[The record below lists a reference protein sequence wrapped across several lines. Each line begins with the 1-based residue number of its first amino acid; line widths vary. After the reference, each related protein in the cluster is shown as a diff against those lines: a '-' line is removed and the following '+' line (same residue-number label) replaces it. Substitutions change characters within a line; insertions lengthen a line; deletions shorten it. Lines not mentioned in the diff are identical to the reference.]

1 MVIICSR
8 RGWFLCRTLSSKKLK
23 AHIGKSEMRRGRVK
37 VYISVGFL
45 HISEINKI
53 LGKVGITN
61 MAYLTTTG
69 SGQPVLILKEG
80 TTRSRGKEAQR
91 NNIMAARVIG
101 EVLKTTL
108 GPRGMDKML
117 IDSLGDITIT
127 NDGAAILKEIDV
139 EHPAAKMMVEIA
151 KTQDDM
157 VGDGTTSAVVLASE
171 LLKRAEELLE
181 QNIHPTILVS
191 GFRKASQKA
200 IEVINKTAVPLDIND
215 RKTLLKVA
223 LTSMSSKAIGGAKDH
238 LAEISIDAVKQIA
251 EQRGE
256 KTIAD
261 IDNIQLIKKTGKSL
275 LETELIQ
282 GIIIDKEVV
291 NPGMLKMKEN
301 AKIALIDSALEIEKT
316 EISAEIRIKD
326 PTQMKAFLDQENDM
340 MQDMVVKIKASGANV
355 IFCQKGIDDMV
366 QHFLAK
372 EGIIAARRVKESDME
387 KLARATGGRIISDL
401 DDLKKADLGSAGL
414 VEERKIGDD
423 KMIFVEK
430 CKDPH
435 SVAILIR
442 AGLERMVDEAERAMT
457 DSLSVVSD
465 VIENS
470 QIVPGGGAIEI
481 EIAKELRKY
490 ATKVGGREQLAVEAF
505 ADAVEVIPRTLA
517 ENAGLEPIDILVELR
532 STHDKAD
539 GKFTG
544 INVFT
549 GKLQDSVANGVIE
562 PIVVK
567 EQAIK
572 SAAESAAM
580 ILRIDD
586 VITAKAPKAP
596 AGGPGGM
603 PGGMGEE

>member
-1 MVIICSR
+1 
-8 RGWFLCRTLSSKKLK
+8 
-23 AHIGKSEMRRGRVK
+23 
-37 VYISVGFL
+37 
-45 HISEINKI
+45 
-53 LGKVGITN
+53 

-171 LLKRAEELLE
+171 LLKKAEELLE
-181 QNIHPTILVS
+181 QNIHPTLLVS
-191 GFRKASQKA
+191 GYRKAAQKA
-200 IEVINKTAVPLDIND
+200 IETINKIAEPLDIND

-223 LTSMSSKAIGGAKDH
+223 LTSTSSKSVGSAREH
-238 LAEISIDAVKQIA
+238 LAEISIEAVKQIT
-251 EQRGE
+251 EVRGD

-275 LETELIQ
+275 LETELIK
-282 GIIIDKEVV
+282 GIIVDKEVV
-291 NPGMLKMKEN
+291 NPGMPKMKEN
-301 AKIALIDSALEIEKT
+301 AKIALLDSALEIEKT

-326 PTQMKAFLDQENDM
+326 PTQMKAFIDQETNM
-340 MQDMVVKIKASGANV
+340 MKEMADKLKASGADV

-387 KLARATGGRIISDL
+387 KLARATGARIISDL
-401 DDLKKADLGSAGL
+401 DDLKKEDLGKAGL

-457 DSLSVVSD
+457 DSLSVISD
-465 VIENS
+465 VIENNK
-470 QIVPGGGAIEI
+470 IVPGGGAVEI
-481 EIAKELRKY
+481 EMAKELRKY

-517 ENAGLEPIDILVELR
+517 ENAGLEPIDILVQLR
-532 STHDKAD
+532 SAHDKED
-539 GKFTG
+539 GKNQG
-544 INVFT
+544 INIYQ
-549 GKLQDSVANGVIE
+549 GKIQDSIKNGVIE
-562 PIVVK
+562 PIMVK

-586 VITAKAPKAP
+586 VITAKSPK
-596 AGGPGGM
+596 GGAPGGM

>member
-1 MVIICSR
+1 
-8 RGWFLCRTLSSKKLK
+8 
-23 AHIGKSEMRRGRVK
+23 
-37 VYISVGFL
+37 
-45 HISEINKI
+45 
-53 LGKVGITN
+53 

-171 LLKRAEELLE
+171 LLKKAEELLD

-191 GFRKASQKA
+191 GFRKASVKA
-200 IEVINKTAVPLDIND
+200 IEVINKAAVPLDIND

-223 LTSMSSKAIGGAKDH
+223 LTSMSSKAVGSARDH

-251 EQRGE
+251 EQRGD

-275 LETELIQ
+275 LETQLIR

-291 NPGMLKMKEN
+291 NPNMPKKKEN
-301 AKIALIDSALEIEKT
+301 AKIALLDSALEIEKT

-326 PTQMKAFLDQENDM
+326 PSQMKAFLDQETDM
-340 MQDMVVKIKASGANV
+340 MQDMVTKIKASGADV

-387 KLARATGGRIISDL
+387 KLARATGARISSDL
-401 DDLKKADLGSAGL
+401 DDLKKSDLGSAGH

-457 DSLSVVSD
+457 DSLSVISD
-465 VIENS
+465 VIENNK
-470 QIVPGGGAIEI
+470 IVAGGGAVEI
-481 EIAKELRKY
+481 EISKELRKY
-490 ATKVGGREQLAVEAF
+490 ATTVGGREQLAVEAF

-517 ENAGLEPIDILVELR
+517 ENGGLEPIDILVELR
-532 STHDKAD
+532 QVHDKAT
-539 GKFTG
+539 GKNMG

-549 GKLQDSVANGVIE
+549 GKLQDSIATGVIE
-562 PIVVK
+562 PIMVK

-572 SAAESAAM
+572 SAAESAAL

-586 VITAKAPKAP
+586 VITAKAPKGA
-596 AGGPGGM
+596 PGGM

>member
-1 MVIICSR
+1 
-8 RGWFLCRTLSSKKLK
+8 
-23 AHIGKSEMRRGRVK
+23 
-37 VYISVGFL
+37 
-45 HISEINKI
+45 
-53 LGKVGITN
+53 

-69 SGQPVLILKEG
+69 TGQPVLILKEG

-171 LLKRAEELLE
+171 LLKKAEELLD
-181 QNIHPTILVS
+181 QNIHPTVLVS
-191 GFRKASQKA
+191 GYRKAAQKA
-200 IEVINKTAVPLDIND
+200 IEVINKIAQPLDIND
-215 RKTLLKVA
+215 RQTLLKVA
-223 LTSMSSKAIGGAKDH
+223 LTSTSSKAVGAAREH

-251 EQRGE
+251 EQRGD

-275 LETELIQ
+275 METQLIR

-291 NPGMLKMKEN
+291 NPGMPKKKEN
-301 AKIALIDSALEIEKT
+301 AKIALLDSALEIEKT
-316 EISAEIRIKD
+316 EISAEIRIRD
-326 PTQMKAFLDQENDM
+326 PTQMKAFLDQETDM
-340 MQDMVVKIKASGANV
+340 MRDMVTKVKASGADV

-387 KLARATGGRIISDL
+387 KLARATGGRIVSDL
-401 DDLKKADLGSAGL
+401 DDLKKEDLGNAGL

-442 AGLERMVDEAERAMT
+442 AGLERMVDEAERALT

-470 QIVPGGGAIEI
+470 KIVAGGGAVEI

-505 ADAVEVIPRTLA
+505 ADAVEVIPRTLS
-517 ENAGLEPIDILVELR
+517 ENAGLEPIDILVDLR
-532 STHDKAD
+532 SSHDKEE
-539 GKFTG
+539 GKYKG

-549 GKLQDSVANGVIE
+549 GKLQNSIESGVIE

-572 SAAESAAM
+572 SAAE
-580 ILRIDD
+580 
-586 VITAKAPKAP
+586 
-596 AGGPGGM
+596 
-603 PGGMGEE
+603 

>member
-1 MVIICSR
+1 
-8 RGWFLCRTLSSKKLK
+8 
-23 AHIGKSEMRRGRVK
+23 
-37 VYISVGFL
+37 
-45 HISEINKI
+45 
-53 LGKVGITN
+53 
-61 MAYLTTTG
+61 
-69 SGQPVLILKEG
+69 
-80 TTRSRGKEAQR
+80 
-91 NNIMAARVIG
+91 
-101 EVLKTTL
+101 
-108 GPRGMDKML
+108 
-117 IDSLGDITIT
+117 
-127 NDGAAILKEIDV
+127 
-139 EHPAAKMMVEIA
+139 
-151 KTQDDM
+151 
-157 VGDGTTSAVVLASE
+157 
-171 LLKRAEELLE
+171 
-181 QNIHPTILVS
+181 
-191 GFRKASQKA
+191 
-200 IEVINKTAVPLDIND
+200 
-215 RKTLLKVA
+215 
-223 LTSMSSKAIGGAKDH
+223 MSSKAVGSARDH

-251 EQRGE
+251 EQRGG

-261 IDNIQLIKKTGKSL
+261 IDNIQLVKKTGKSL
-275 LETELIQ
+275 LETQLIQ

-291 NPGMLKMKEN
+291 SPGMPKSKEN
-301 AKIALIDSALEIEKT
+301 AKIALLDSALEIEKT
-316 EISAEIRIKD
+316 EITAEIRIKD
-326 PTQMKAFLDQENDM
+326 PKQMKAFLDQETDM
-340 MQDMVVKIKASGANV
+340 MQDMVTKIKASGADV

-366 QHFLAK
+366 QHFLSK
-372 EGIIAARRVKESDME
+372 EGIMAARRVKESDME
-387 KLARATGGRIISDL
+387 KLARATGGRIVSNL

-414 VEERKIGDD
+414 VDERKIGDD

-442 AGLERMVDEAERAMT
+442 AGLERLVDEAERAMT

-465 VIENS
+465 VIENNM
-470 QIVPGGGAIEI
+470 IVAGGGAVEI

-532 STHDKAD
+532 QVHDKEN
-539 GKFTG
+539 GKYMG

-549 GKLQDSVANGVIE
+549 GKLQNSIENGVIE

-586 VITAKAPKAP
+586 VITSKSPK
-596 AGGPGGM
+596 GGPGGGM

>member
-1 MVIICSR
+1 
-8 RGWFLCRTLSSKKLK
+8 
-23 AHIGKSEMRRGRVK
+23 
-37 VYISVGFL
+37 
-45 HISEINKI
+45 
-53 LGKVGITN
+53 

-117 IDSLGDITIT
+117 VDSLGDITIT
-127 NDGAAILKEIDV
+127 NDGAAILNEIDV

-157 VGDGTTSAVVLASE
+157 VGDGTTTTVVLASE
-171 LLKRAEELLE
+171 LLKKAEELLD

-191 GFRKASQKA
+191 GYRKAAQKA
-200 IEVINKTAVPLDIND
+200 IEIMGKSAVTVDIED

-223 LTSMSSKAIGGAKDH
+223 LTSMSSKAVGAAREH
-238 LAEISIDAVKQIA
+238 LAQIAIDAVKQIA
-251 EQRGE
+251 EQRGD
-256 KTIAD
+256 KMIAD
-261 IDNIQLIKKTGKSL
+261 IDNIQLVKKTGKSL
-275 LETELIQ
+275 LETQLIR
-282 GIIIDKEVV
+282 GIIVDKEVV
-291 NPGMLKMKEN
+291 HPGMPKKKED
-301 AKIALIDSALEIEKT
+301 AKIALLDSALEIEKT
-316 EISAEIRIKD
+316 EISAEIRIRD
-326 PTQMKAFLDQENDM
+326 PSQMKAFLDQETSM
-340 MQDMVVKIKASGANV
+340 MAEMVQKIKASKADV
-355 IFCQKGIDDMV
+355 VFCQKGIDDMV

-387 KLARATGGRIISDL
+387 KLSRATGATIVSDL
-401 DDLKKADLGSAGL
+401 DDLKAKDLGMAGI
-414 VEERKIGDD
+414 VEERRIGDD

-457 DSLSVVSD
+457 DALSVVSD
-465 VIENS
+465 VIENNK
-470 QIVPGGGAIEI
+470 IVAGGGAVEI
-481 EIAKELRKY
+481 EVAKELRRY

-517 ENAGLEPIDILVELR
+517 ENGGLEPIDVLVDLR
-532 STHDKAD
+532 SAHEKED
-539 GKFTG
+539 GKYMG
-544 INVFT
+544 IDVFT
-549 GKLQDSVANGVIE
+549 GKTQNSLDNGVIE
-562 PIVVK
+562 PIAVK

-586 VITAKAPKAP
+586 VITAKSPKGGP
-596 AGGPGGM
+596 GGPGGM
-603 PGGMGEE
+603 PGGPEGED

>member
-1 MVIICSR
+1 
-8 RGWFLCRTLSSKKLK
+8 
-23 AHIGKSEMRRGRVK
+23 
-37 VYISVGFL
+37 
-45 HISEINKI
+45 
-53 LGKVGITN
+53 

-171 LLKRAEELLE
+171 LLKKAEELLD

-191 GFRKASQKA
+191 GFRKASVKA
-200 IEVINKTAVPLDIND
+200 IEVINKAAVPLDIND

-223 LTSMSSKAIGGAKDH
+223 LTSMSSKAVGSARDH

-251 EQRGE
+251 EQRGD

-275 LETELIQ
+275 LETQLIR

-291 NPGMLKMKEN
+291 NPNMPKKKEN
-301 AKIALIDSALEIEKT
+301 AKIALLDSALEIEKT

-326 PTQMKAFLDQENDM
+326 PSQMKAFLDQETDM
-340 MQDMVVKIKASGANV
+340 MQDMVTKIKASGADV

-387 KLARATGGRIISDL
+387 KLARATGARISSDL
-401 DDLKKADLGSAGL
+401 DDLKKSDLGSAGH

-457 DSLSVVSD
+457 DSLSVISD
-465 VIENS
+465 VIENNK
-470 QIVPGGGAIEI
+470 IVAGGGAVEI
-481 EIAKELRKY
+481 EISKELRKY
-490 ATKVGGREQLAVEAF
+490 ATTVGGREQLAVEAF

-517 ENAGLEPIDILVELR
+517 ENGGLEPIDILVELR
-532 STHDKAD
+532 QVHDKAT
-539 GKFTG
+539 GKNMG
-544 INVFT
+544 INVFN
-549 GKLQDSVANGVIE
+549 GKLQDSIATGVIE
-562 PIVVK
+562 PIMVK

-572 SAAESAAM
+572 SAAESTAL

-586 VITAKAPKAP
+586 VITAKAPKGA
-596 AGGPGGM
+596 PGGM

>member
-1 MVIICSR
+1 
-8 RGWFLCRTLSSKKLK
+8 
-23 AHIGKSEMRRGRVK
+23 
-37 VYISVGFL
+37 
-45 HISEINKI
+45 
-53 LGKVGITN
+53 

-127 NDGAAILKEIDV
+127 NDGAAILNEIDV

-157 VGDGTTSAVVLASE
+157 VGDGTTTAVVLASE
-171 LLKRAEELLE
+171 LLKKAEELLD
-181 QNIHPTILVS
+181 QSIHPTILVS
-191 GFRKASQKA
+191 GYRKAAQKA
-200 IEVINKTAVPLDIND
+200 IETINKNGVPVDIED

-223 LTSMSSKAIGGAKDH
+223 LTSMSSKAVGAAREH
-238 LAEISIDAVKQIA
+238 LAEIAIDAVKQIT
-251 EQRGE
+251 EQRGD
-256 KTIAD
+256 KKIAD
-261 IDNIQLIKKTGKSL
+261 IDNIQLVKKTGKSL
-275 LETELIQ
+275 LETQLVS

-291 NPGMLKMKEN
+291 HPGMPKKKKN
-301 AKIALIDSALEIEKT
+301 AKITLLDSALEIEKT
-316 EISAEIRIKD
+316 EISAEIRIRD
-326 PTQMKAFLDQENDM
+326 PTQMKAFLDQETNM
-340 MQDMVVKIKASGANV
+340 MKKMVDKIKASKADV
-355 IFCQKGIDDMV
+355 VFCQKGIDDMV

-372 EGIIAARRVKESDME
+372 EGIIAVRRIKESDME
-387 KLARATGGRIISDL
+387 KLARATSGRITSDL
-401 DDLKKADLGSAGL
+401 DDLTAKDLGQAGL

-435 SVAILIR
+435 SVAVLIR

-470 QIVPGGGAIEI
+470 KIVAGGGAVEV
-481 EIAKELRKY
+481 EVAKELRKY

-505 ADAVEVIPRTLA
+505 ADAVEIIPRTLA
-517 ENAGLEPIDILVELR
+517 ENAGLEPIDIIVELR
-532 STHDKAD
+532 SAHEKKD
-539 GKFTG
+539 GKYKG
-544 INVFT
+544 VNVFT
-549 GKLQDSVANGVIE
+549 GKLQNSLEKGVIE
-562 PIVVK
+562 PAVVK

-586 VITAKAPKAP
+586 VIAATKPK
-596 AGGPGGM
+596 AGGPSGGM
-603 PGGMGEE
+603 PGGPEGEY

>member
-1 MVIICSR
+1 
-8 RGWFLCRTLSSKKLK
+8 
-23 AHIGKSEMRRGRVK
+23 
-37 VYISVGFL
+37 
-45 HISEINKI
+45 
-53 LGKVGITN
+53 

-117 IDSLGDITIT
+117 IDSIGDITIT
-127 NDGAAILKEIDV
+127 NDGAAILKEMDV

-157 VGDGTTSAVVLASE
+157 VGDGTTSAVVIASE
-171 LLKRAEELLE
+171 LLRKAEELLD

-191 GFRKASQKA
+191 GYRKASQKA
-200 IEVINKTAVPLDIND
+200 IEVINRTSVPLDIND

-223 LTSMSSKAIGGAKDH
+223 LTSMSSKAVGTAREH

-251 EQRGE
+251 EVRGD

-261 IDNIQLIKKTGKSL
+261 IDNIQLVKKTGKSL
-275 LETELIQ
+275 LETQLIR

-291 NPGMLKMKEN
+291 NPGMPKMKEN
-301 AKIALIDSALEIEKT
+301 AKIALLDSALEIEKT
-316 EISAEIRIKD
+316 EISAEIRIRD
-326 PTQMKAFLDQENDM
+326 PSQMKAFLDQENAM
-340 MQDMVVKIKASGANV
+340 MEQMVAKLKAVGADV

-372 EGIIAARRVKESDME
+372 EGMIAARRVKESDME
-387 KLARATGGRIISDL
+387 KLARATGARIVSDL
-401 DDLKKADLGSAGL
+401 DDLKPGDLGSAGL

-423 KMIFVEK
+423 KLIFVEK

-442 AGLERMVDEAERAMT
+442 AGLERMVDEAERAIT
-457 DSLSVVSD
+457 DCLSVVSD
-465 VIENS
+465 VIENNKV
-470 QIVPGGGAIEI
+470 VPGGGAIEI

-490 ATKVGGREQLAVEAF
+490 ATTVGGREQLAIEAF

-517 ENAGLEPIDILVELR
+517 ENAGLEPIDILVEMR
-532 STHDKAD
+532 SVHDKAE
-539 GKFTG
+539 GKNMG
-544 INVFT
+544 INIFT
-549 GKLQDSVANGVIE
+549 GKLQDSIQNGVIE

-572 SAAESAAM
+572 SASESAAL

-586 VITAKAPKAP
+586 VIMAKASKPP
-596 AGGPGGM
+596 SGPGGA
-603 PGGMGEE
+603 GGMGGMEE